1 MESNRASGYGS
12 LSFHFPLFIFLILF
26 LPLTANA
33 FSFQKAAPSG
43 QTLYY
48 DITSST
54 TVTVVNPDW
63 SQYTAPTGNLVIP
76 GSVENGGTTY
86 NVTAIGQEAFSLCT
100 GLTGVV
106 IPEGV
111 TSIGTLAFF
120 SCTALAAVTLPTTL
134 TDIRSQAFNSTA
146 YLGDSA
152 NWDANGLL
160 YINNYL
166 IACRAMVDS
175 VITVKD
181 GTQGLG
187 GMSMYYNQSIKVIRL
202 PQSLRFISGL
212 AFADCGSI
220 DTIQL
225 ATATP
230 PTTNS
235 DCFER
240 ASAFTVKVPC
250 GATDAYSSHAVWGQY
265 TIEEYGCGSD
275 PNPPDP
281 PGPVDPIDPNDDINA
296 WGDDGGLVIHVS
308 DGAQI
313 YVFDISSRLLF
324 STVAMS
330 NVVRIPLE
338 KSGIYI
344 IKREGA
350 PFPKVVIYFK

>member
-1 MESNRASGYGS
+1 MRNGIVWFNHASM
-12 LSFHFPLFIFLILF
+12 FLIFPFLF
-26 LPLTANA
+26 FLFMPLTAGA
-33 FSFQKAAPSG
+33 FSFSKAAPSG

-54 TVTVVNPDW
+54 TVTVVSPDW
-63 SQYTAPTGNLVIP
+63 SQYTPPTGNLVIP
-76 GSVENGGTTY
+76 GTVENGGTTY
-86 NVTAIGQEAFSLCT
+86 NVTAIGQEAFSMCT

-111 TSIGTLAFF
+111 TSVGTLAFF
-120 SCTALAAVTLPTTL
+120 NCTALAAISLPTTL

-146 YLGDSA
+146 YLGDSS

-166 IACRAMVDS
+166 IACRAIVDS
-175 VITVKD
+175 VITVKE
-181 GTQGLG
+181 GTQGMG
-187 GMSMYYNQSIKVIRL
+187 GMSMYYNQSIKVVRL
-202 PQSLRFISGL
+202 PKTLRFISGL

-240 ASAFTVKVPC
+240 ASVFTVKVPC
-250 GATDAYSSHAVWGQY
+250 GATEAYSSHAVWGQY
-265 TIEEYGCGSD
+265 DIEEYDCGST
-275 PNPPDP
+275 PPTP
-281 PGPVDPIDPNDDINA
+281 PGPVDPTDPNDDINA
-296 WGDDGGLVIHVS
+296 WSDDGGLVIHVS
-308 DGAQI
+308 DGAEI
-313 YVFDISSRLLF
+313 YVFDISARLVYY
-324 STVAMS
+324 TVAIS

-338 KSGIYI
+338 RSGIYI
-344 IKREGA
+344 IRREGT
-350 PFPKVVIYFK
+350 PFPKMVVFYK